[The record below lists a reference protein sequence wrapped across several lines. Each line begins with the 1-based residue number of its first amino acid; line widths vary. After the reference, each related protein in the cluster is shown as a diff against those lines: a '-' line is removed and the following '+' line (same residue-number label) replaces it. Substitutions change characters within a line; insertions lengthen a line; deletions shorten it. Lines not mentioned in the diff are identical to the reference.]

1 MIFTDAKKSSL
12 AFPFYAIQNQL
23 FVKNTKNYIIT
34 RLTLTKD
41 SYILFRRM
49 KNSYFSCWL
58 LEYHLSKAAMQSS
71 FLSLLSASH
80 RSCHLI
86 SLVQ

>member
-12 AFPFYAIQNQL
+12 TFPFYAIQNQL
-23 FVKNTKNYIIT
+23 FVKNIKNYIIT
-34 RLTLTKD
+34 RLTLTKE

-86 SLVQ
+86 SLV

>member
-1 MIFTDAKKSSL
+1 MIFTDAKKFSL

-23 FVKNTKNYIIT
+23 LVKNTKNYIIT
-34 RLTLTKD
+34 RLTLTKE

-71 FLSLLSASH
+71 FLSLLSVSH

-86 SLVQ
+86 SLV